1 MQTRMRREFQKRF
14 LRTSCGLW
22 TKEGLPSSFNKVLIA
37 NRGEIACRVIRTCRE
52 LGVKTVA
59 VYSDADA
66 NSMHVQM
73 ADEAYRIGPAAA
85 AESYLLGD
93 VVLDVAKRS
102 GAQAIHPGYGFLSE
116 NADFCQ
122 KCIDAG
128 VEFIGP
134 PIYAITSMGSKSA
147 SKAIME
153 AANVPVVPGYYGD
166 DQSIE
171 RLKSEADRMG
181 YPLMIKA
188 VLGGGGKGM
197 RTVMN
202 AAEFEQK
209 LDQAKGEA
217 MASFAD
223 DVVLLERFI
232 QRSRH
237 IEFQVFGDKHGN
249 AVHLFERDCSVQ
261 RRNQK
266 ILEEAPGPGLTAEFR
281 DKMGQSAVDAAK
293 AVGYVGA
300 GTVEFILDADT
311 GDYFFM
317 EMNTR
322 LQVEHPVTEMITQ
335 QDLVQWQLHVAAGHQ
350 LPLTQDDLGING
362 HAIEARIYAESTQKG
377 FLPST
382 GTLVHL
388 DTPLS
393 GDRVR
398 VETGVRQNDEV
409 SVFYDPMIAK
419 LVVWGEDRTNALSN
433 MQSALDKFRVAG
445 LDTNIDFLK
454 RSVVHNAFKEG
465 EVTTAFIAEN
475 ETDLMVTPQPSLELV
490 AIASVGKSLQEGSL
504 YKPSDNMWQNFT
516 GFRLNSSLSTIVELE
531 VDGEVLP
538 VQVEYLRNGDFAVN
552 CSLGSMTFQATQT
565 GNGISGKMNGSK
577 FSATLVEHSKNKFSV
592 FTDADRYEF
601 TLPVMEFGL
610 VGGKKT
616 GAISPMPGK
625 VIELFVSCGQDVK
638 SGDLLCLLEAMKM
651 RHEIRSSKDG
661 IVEEI
666 FYEAGDFVES
676 DQLLVMIN

>member
-1 MQTRMRREFQKRF
+1 MRAEIQKRF

-22 TKEGLPSSFNKVLIA
+22 TREGLPSSFNKVLIA

-73 ADEAYRIGPAAA
+73 ADEAYRIGPNAA

-171 RLKSEADRMG
+171 RLKSEADRIG

-266 ILEEAPGPGLTAEFR
+266 ILEEAPGPGLSAEFR

-350 LPLTQDDLGING
+350 LPLTQADLGING

-475 ETDLMVTPQPSLELV
+475 ETDLMVTPKPSLELV

-516 GFRLNSSLSTIVELE
+516 GFRFNSNLSTIVELE

-538 VQVEYLRNGDFAVN
+538 VQVEYLRDGNFSVN
-552 CSLGSMTFQATQT
+552 CALGSMTFQATQT
-565 GNGISGKMNGSK
+565 ANGISGKMNGSK

-610 VGGKKT
+610 TGGKKT

-625 VIELFVSCGQDVK
+625 VLELFVSCGQNVQ

-661 IVEEI
+661 VVEEI

>member
-1 MQTRMRREFQKRF
+1 MRREIQKRF

-22 TKEGLPSSFNKVLIA
+22 TKEGFPSSFSKILIA

-52 LGVKTVA
+52 LGVRTVA

-73 ADEAYRIGPAAA
+73 ADEAYRIGTAPA

-93 VVLDVAKRS
+93 VVLDVARRS

-147 SKAIME
+147 SKAIMI

-166 DQSIE
+166 DDQSLD
-171 RLKSEADRMG
+171 RLKTEADRIG

-209 LDQAKGEA
+209 LEQAKGEA

-223 DVVLLERFI
+223 DVVLLERYI

-281 DKMGQSAVDAAK
+281 EKMGQSAVDAAL

-311 GDYFFM
+311 GEYFFM

-350 LPLTQDDLGING
+350 LPLQQADLSING

-382 GTLVHL
+382 GTLWHL
-388 DTPLS
+388 NTPLS

-433 MQSALDKFRVAG
+433 MQSALDEFRVAG
-445 LDTNIDFLK
+445 LDTNVDFLK
-454 RSVVHNAFKEG
+454 RSVVHSAFKAG

-475 ETDLMVTPQPSLELV
+475 ESDLMVTPKPSLELV
-490 AIASVGKSLQEGSL
+490 AIAAVGKALQETSSH
-504 YKPSDNMWQNFT
+504 KPSDSIWQNFT
-516 GFRLNSSLSTIVELE
+516 GFRMNGSLKTKIALE
-531 VDGEVLP
+531 VDEEPLHVEV
-538 VQVEYLRNGDFAVN
+538 EHLRNGDYTVN
-552 CSLGSMTFQATQT
+552 FETDSKYSVTLQAKQT
-565 GNGISGKMNGSK
+565 ANGISGKMNGKK
-577 FSATLVEHSKNKFSV
+577 FSASLVEHSKSKYSV
-592 FTDADRYEF
+592 FTDDDRYEF
-601 TLPVMEFGL
+601 TLPIMEFGTA
-610 VGGKKT
+610 VKKA

-625 VIELFVSCGQDVK
+625 VIEFFVSCGQNVN

-651 RHEIRSSKDG
+651 RHEIRSGKDG
-661 IVEEI
+661 VVEEI
-666 FYEAGDFVES
+666 FYEPGDFVES